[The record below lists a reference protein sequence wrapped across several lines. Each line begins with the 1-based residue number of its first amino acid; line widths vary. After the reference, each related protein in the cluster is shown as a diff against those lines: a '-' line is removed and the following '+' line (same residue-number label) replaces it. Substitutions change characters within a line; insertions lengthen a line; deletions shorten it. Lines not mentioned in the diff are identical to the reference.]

1 MQQFVR
7 AIQDSAI
14 VERAADIMQPI
25 GPVCQSGHSR
35 GQRPDECGC
44 DRDIGP
50 AMLFYV
56 AELLAGRNARP
67 ARVGLAYAGFG
78 AMLLGGYL
86 GGHLAFSEQIGVCGL
101 P

>member
-1 MQQFVR
+1 
-7 AIQDSAI
+7 
-14 VERAADIMQPI
+14 
-25 GPVCQSGHSR
+25 
-35 GQRPDECGC
+35 
-44 DRDIGP
+44 
-50 AMLFYV
+50 MLFYV